1 VTVRDGRHPPDKALR
16 AEVAADLWAWSTR
29 YPLFDP
35 ARFPALAATTVAYLP
50 MARRADRALAALVS
64 LWIVAFDALV
74 DERDTDTAVLNALA
88 THYGGLITADQG
100 ERHVGSL
107 RLEKMAEQLDAALRE
122 IVVLL
127 DNYHPP
133 SAVRLWWEHSCRATI
148 AAIVRQRGLGRT
160 DAPTPS
166 YAAALPLLVDSIGV
180 RPYLAVGAIV
190 GREPGLVSRLAAT
203 TALAGECALA
213 IRLANDLCTWEKDES
228 EGGFNTLTALR
239 AEIVSAEPT
248 VAATVARDRILATL
262 QARLASSMA
271 RCHAHPAA
279 TGAGATAAAMVRVT
293 DVVVAIYAAHD
304 YHTYRE

>member
-1 VTVRDGRHPPDKALR
+1 MTAHDGRQLSDETLR
-16 AEVAADLWAWSTR
+16 AEVGADLRAWSTR

-50 MARRADRALAALVS
+50 TARRADRALAALVS

-74 DERDTDTAVLNALA
+74 DERDTDTATLDALA
-88 THYGGLITADQG
+88 TRYGGLTAADRG
-100 ERHVGSL
+100 ARHAGPL
-107 RLEKMAEQLDAALRE
+107 RLEGVAEQLDAALRE

-127 DNYHPP
+127 DDYHPP
-133 SAVRLWWEHSCRATI
+133 TAVRLWWEHSCRATI
-148 AAIVRQRGLGRT
+148 AAIVRQRELGRT
-160 DAPTPS
+160 GAPPPRYT
-166 YAAALPLLVDSIGV
+166 AALPLLVDSIGV

-213 IRLANDLCTWEKDES
+213 IRLANDLRTWEKDES

-239 AEIVSAEPT
+239 AEVVSAEPT
-248 VAATVARDRILATL
+248 VSATVAHDRTLAAL
-262 QARLASSMA
+262 RARLASSMA
-271 RCHAHPAA
+271 RCHGHPAA
-279 TGAGATAAAMVRVT
+279 TAAGATASAMVRVT
-293 DVVVAIYAAHD
+293 EVVVAIYAAHD